1 MDEWGAV
8 KAYQSLRSTRRTIN
22 LNCRRS
28 KEFDADAPL
37 HGRSVSPQVF
47 TSTSSVYPQG
57 LLLTDCLL
65 TKRAHEDAVP
75 GTGHRPPTCAHLKAV
90 GTTVGEIEGTPNHPS
105 MRASSFARRRSVH
118 TAILKSSN
126 KAVVESDAEAVFS
139 FRRIISSPLS
149 LLLARSSRMRSGCS
163 VAVVR
168 VAGEGSSSSV
178 SLRTAG
184 PP

>member
-8 KAYQSLRSTRRTIN
+8 KAYQSLRSTQRTIN

-47 TSTSSVYPQG
+47 TSTSRVYPQR
-57 LLLTDCLL
+57 LPLTDCLL

-75 GTGHRPPTCAHLKAV
+75 GAGHRPPTCARPGGGRHHGCGNRGHAD
-90 GTTVGEIEGTPNHPS
+90 HPS

-118 TAILKSSN
+118 TAMLKSSN
-126 KAVVESDAEAVFS
+126 KAVAESDAEAVSS
-139 FRRIISSPLS
+139 FRRVISSPLS
-149 LLLARSSRMRSGCS
+149 LVLARTFCLGCCK
-163 VAVVR
+163 R
-168 VAGEGSSSSV
+168 FG
-178 SLRTAG
+178 LLC
-184 PP
+184 